1 MIQCAGYSHLRV
13 RVGVFAEQ
21 GQGGAIKQHFHVDK
35 ATRAQ
40 VADLVGA
47 VDDGRAGSGQRK
59 VLFFFGDDFKTGV
72 VVERYVFLRGQVVG
86 HALEQIL
93 GVRLIGMGGDRT
105 AQSRD

>member
-1 MIQCAGYSHLRV
+1 MIQCAGHSHLRIS
-13 RVGVFAEQ
+13 VGVLAEQ
-21 GQGGAIKQHFHVDK
+21 GEGGAVKQHFHIDK
-35 ATRAQ
+35 STRTR
-40 VADLVGA
+40 VAHLVGA
-47 VDDGRAGSGQRK
+47 ADDGCAGSGQRK
-59 VLFFFGDDFKTGV
+59 VLFFFSDDFKVCV